1 MSTTITLPD
10 DVVRKLEARA
20 SVRKVSLDDLIARLL
35 NDMLE
40 REDASPALDQVIAEI
55 KMTRPNPAIFHPAT
69 QSLADK
75 LANSP
80 ADPTFDAPGWNRE
93 WAQVEAEMKAITRA
107 NNVAEGRA

>member
-20 SVRKVSLDDLIARLL
+20 TVRKMSLDDLIAKLL

-40 REDASPALDQVIAEI
+40 RDDASPALDQVIAEI

-80 ADPTFDAPGWNRE
+80 VDPAFAQGWNRE
-93 WAQVEAEMKAITRA
+93 WEQIEAEMKAITRA

>member
-10 DVVRKLEARA
+10 DVVRKLQARA
-20 SVRKVSLDDLIARLL
+20 RVRKVSLDDMIAKLL

-40 REDASPALDQVIAEI
+40 REETSPTFDQVVADI
-55 KMTRPNPAIFHPAT
+55 KMTRPSPATFHPAI

-80 ADPTFDAPGWNRE
+80 IDPTFDAQAWNRE
-93 WAQVEAEMKAITRA
+93 WAGVEAEMKAITRA
-107 NNVAEGRA
+107 NNQAEGRA

>member
-20 SVRKVSLDDLIARLL
+20 SVRKMSLDDLIAKLL

-40 REDASPALDQVIAEI
+40 RDDASPALGQVIAEI
-55 KMTRPNPAIFHPAT
+55 KMARPNPAVFHPAT

-80 ADPTFDAPGWNRE
+80 ADPTFDAQGWNRE